1 MSKITRHQQ
10 RIWGLQILYSIDLKN
25 KFNLEN
31 AEKEI
36 ENLKEKN
43 QLTEKKYYFEKLV
56 TGIIENREEL
66 DKYINKKAVDWTIE
80 RMAVIDRN
88 ILRLSLYEMEED
100 LVPVGVA
107 INEAVELAKE
117 YGDEKSSG
125 FINGIL
131 ARAWFFSFFIV
142 KFIIRNKVSKFTN
155 RYSQ

>member
-10 RIWGLQILYSIDLKN
+10 RIWSLQILYSIDLKN

-31 AEKEI
+31 AKKEI
-36 ENLKEKN
+36 ENIKEKN
-43 QLTEKKYYFEKLV
+43 KLLEKKYYFEKLV
-56 TGIIENREEL
+56 IGIVEDRNNL
-66 DKYINKKAVDWTIE
+66 DKYINEKAVDWTIE

-117 YGDEKSSG
+117 YGDDKSSG

-131 ARAWFFSFFIV
+131 AR
-142 KFIIRNKVSKFTN
+142 T
-155 RYSQ
+155 

>member
-10 RIWGLQILYSIDLKN
+10 RIWSLKILYSIDLKN

-36 ENLKEKN
+36 KNIKEKN
-43 QLTEKKYYFEKLV
+43 KLMEKKYYFEKLV
-56 TGIIENREEL
+56 IGIVEDRNNL
-66 DKYINKKAVDWTIE
+66 DKYINEKAVDWTIE

-117 YGDEKSSG
+117 YGDDKSSG

-131 ARAWFFSFFIV
+131 AR
-142 KFIIRNKVSKFTN
+142 T
-155 RYSQ
+155 

>member
-10 RIWGLQILYSIDLKN
+10 RIWSLQILYSIDLKN

-36 ENLKEKN
+36 KNIKEKN
-43 QLTEKKYYFEKLV
+43 KLMEKKYYFEKLV
-56 TGIIENREEL
+56 IGIVEDRNNL
-66 DKYINKKAVDWTIE
+66 DKYINEKAVDWTIE

-117 YGDEKSSG
+117 YGDDKSSG

-131 ARAWFFSFFIV
+131 AR
-142 KFIIRNKVSKFTN
+142 T
-155 RYSQ
+155 

>member
-43 QLTEKKYYFEKLV
+43 QLMEKKYYFEKLV
-56 TGIIENREEL
+56 TGIIVNREEL

-131 ARAWFFSFFIV
+131 ARA
-142 KFIIRNKVSKFTN
+142 
-155 RYSQ
+155 

>member
-10 RIWGLQILYSIDLKN
+10 RIWSLQILYSIDLKN

-36 ENLKEKN
+36 KNIKEKN
-43 QLTEKKYYFEKLV
+43 KLMEKKYYFEKLV
-56 TGIIENREEL
+56 IGIVEDRNNL
-66 DKYINKKAVDWTIE
+66 DKYINEKAVDWTIE

-117 YGDEKSSG
+117 YGDEIVTINHGKIDKS
-125 FINGIL
+125 N
-131 ARAWFFSFFIV
+131 
-142 KFIIRNKVSKFTN
+142 
-155 RYSQ
+155 

>member
-10 RIWGLQILYSIDLKN
+10 RIWSLQILYSIDLKN

-36 ENLKEKN
+36 KNIKEKN
-43 QLTEKKYYFEKLV
+43 KLMEKKYYFEKLV
-56 TGIIENREEL
+56 IGIVEDRNNL
-66 DKYINKKAVDWTIE
+66 DKYINEKAVDWTIE

-117 YGDEKSSG
+117 YGDDKSSG

-131 ARAWFFSFFIV
+131 ARTWFFSFFIL

-155 RYSQ
+155 KFL

>member
-56 TGIIENREEL
+56 TGIIVNREEL

-131 ARAWFFSFFIV
+131 ARA
-142 KFIIRNKVSKFTN
+142 
-155 RYSQ
+155 

>member
-131 ARAWFFSFFIV
+131 ARA
-142 KFIIRNKVSKFTN
+142 
-155 RYSQ
+155 